1 MPKLLIVYYSRSG
14 NTKQMAELVADGARK
29 EKDPMKHRY
38 LNRIALAAVAIT
50 LILGLPACDGDD
62 GMVIIDMGVIGDRVW
77 LDSDLDGIQDEAERG
92 EPGIAVRLFNA
103 VDLSWEEKT
112 TDVSGHYEF
121 TGVESGK
128 YFIEFVLPDFHVF
141 TSRDVGGDDALD
153 SDAYLANG
161 RTDNFEYEAEE
172 ENRTFDAGLIPFELI
187 PTPTPYPTTPLDFFF
202 EFASL
207 PQSARMMIADDL
219 KSDDADDQIY
229 SISTKEII
237 ADLLATDI
245 HNYGAWFLYYDDI
258 LVEIFFG
265 NTLFPCDTEV
275 DGVLT
280 VCPEGVGPMP
290 VGDVLM
296 LAMVLDAEVPLETQE
311 NYYSYSAVL
320 DADGDPA
327 NNFRFQSPYDWD
339 YYQGTDR
346 WYILDWS
353 PNEGTWYLDVSDYG
367 KGLWTAPSNAR
378 SVIMGDLV
386 IFFIPA
392 EEFSV
397 ERPGYR
403 LTAFAHDGNYTPD
416 LSSGDVT
423 GADPTE
429 ALSEVPE
436 ETVTIS
442 E

>member
-1 MPKLLIVYYSRSG
+1 
-14 NTKQMAELVADGARK
+14 
-29 EKDPMKHRY
+29 MKHRR
-38 LNRIALAAVAIT
+38 LNRITLAAVAVT
-50 LILGLPACDGDD
+50 LILGLPACNGDD
-62 GMVIIDMGVIGDRVW
+62 SGVVAIKGAIGDYVW
-77 LDSDLDGIQDEAERG
+77 LDSNLNGVQDSNEKGIPNITIRLYDADELTSYDR
-92 EPGIAVRLFNA
+92 
-103 VDLSWEEKT
+103 T
-112 TDVSGHYEF
+112 TDKDGHYRF
-121 TGVESGK
+121 VGVKSGE
-128 YFIEFVLPDFHVF
+128 YFIEFVQPEGYVF
-141 TSRDVGGDDALD
+141 TSRDTGTDDALD
-153 SDAYLANG
+153 SDAHVSSG
-161 RTDNFEYEAEE
+161 HTDIFEYEAKKEKL
-172 ENRTFDAGLIPFELI
+172 TLDAGLVPFELI
-187 PTPTPYPTTPLDFFF
+187 PTPTPYPTTPLDPFF
-202 EFASL
+202 EHASL
-207 PQSARMMIADDL
+207 PQNARTTLVDDL
-219 KSDDADDQIY
+219 KSDGVDDQVY
-229 SISTKEII
+229 HISTQEII
-237 ADLLATDI
+237 ADPLAIDI
-245 HNYGAWFLYYDDI
+245 LEYGAWFLHYDDI
-258 LVEIFFG
+258 LIEIFFG
-265 NTLFPCDTEV
+265 NTLFPCDTQV

-280 VCPEGVGPMP
+280 ICPEGVGPMP

-296 LAMVLDAEVPLETQE
+296 LAMVLDSDVPLEAQDTFFT
-311 NYYSYSAVL
+311 YSAVL

-346 WYILDWS
+346 WYLLDWS